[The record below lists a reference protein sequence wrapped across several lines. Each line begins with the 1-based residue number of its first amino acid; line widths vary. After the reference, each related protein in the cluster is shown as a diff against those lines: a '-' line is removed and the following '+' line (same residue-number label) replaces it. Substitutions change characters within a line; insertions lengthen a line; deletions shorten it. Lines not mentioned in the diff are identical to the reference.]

1 MTVNASDQTQQGAP
15 ARVGTSLWSALS
27 ASSTHAEFTAAWLAL
42 QCSMLPGVRCG
53 VLVLGPPD
61 TGPYAPAA
69 LWPAGAAPG
78 TALTEAADQ
87 AVEDRAVAVAEADG
101 WLAVAHPLMIDGHM
115 HGLAALEL
123 TAQRAEPVIQ
133 ALRWGLGSVE
143 ARLRAEEG
151 GDGALA
157 RERLMITLNAV
168 AATLNEERSAAA
180 AHAIATDL
188 ATRFNCDRVS
198 IGIRSKER
206 SEVIAVSHSADFG
219 ERMNLIAAIG
229 SAMDEAIDQNTTL
242 CLPQAGAGAL
252 VMRDH
257 AALARQHGSGSI
269 LTVPFM
275 VEAGSGSDGK
285 VLGALTFERA
295 GVLPFEQA
303 EVELCQ
309 GIVALCSRILVT
321 KRAEERPLA
330 LRLKDQWRVEM
341 GRVLGERH
349 FTRKFVLLMTAAILL
364 ISVVGEG
371 TYRVGS
377 DAKLEGAVRRVLVA
391 PYDGYLDTAPHRA
404 GDIVAAGTVLATFD
418 TRDIKLEY
426 LKAASLNEQYAR
438 QAEESLAQHDRAAA
452 GINQA
457 QAQQARAEM
466 DLRAYQVERSSVTAP
481 FTGIVVSGDFS
492 QSLGSSVRRG
502 QTLFEISPLNAYRVI
517 LEVEEGEIDGLR
529 VGQHGKLVLAS
540 LPGDTFPFTVTLVT
554 PVTSSRE
561 GHSFFRVEAALDRL
575 APNLR
580 PGMEGVGKVEI
591 GPRRLIWIW
600 THRLV
605 NWVRVA
611 TWSWF

>member
-1 MTVNASDQTQQGAP
+1 
-15 ARVGTSLWSALS
+15 LWNALS
-27 ASSTHAEFTAAWLAL
+27 AASSHAEFTAAWLAL
-42 QCSMLPGVRCG
+42 QCAMVPGVRCG

-61 TGPYAPAA
+61 TGPFAPAA
-69 LWPAGAAPG
+69 IWPAGAAPG

-101 WLAVAHPLMIDGHM
+101 LLAVAHPLVIEGHLY
-115 HGLAALEL
+115 GLVALEL
-123 TAQRAEPVIQ
+123 IGQRADAVIQ
-133 ALRWGLGSVE
+133 ALRWGLGGLE
-143 ARLRAEEG
+143 ARLRAEEDSG
-151 GDGALA
+151 SATA
-157 RERLMITLNAV
+157 RDRLITTLNAV
-168 AATLNEERSAAA
+168 AATLNEERSSAA

-198 IGIRSKER
+198 IGIRNKDR

-229 SAMDEAIDQNTTL
+229 AAMDEAIDQNTTL
-242 CLPQAGAGAL
+242 CLPQNEAGAL
-252 VMRDH
+252 VTRDH
-257 AALARQHGSGSI
+257 AALARQHGSGSL

-303 EVELCQ
+303 EIELCQ

-330 LRLKDQWRVEM
+330 LRLKDQWRIEM

-349 FTRKFVLLMTAAILL
+349 FTRKFVLLMIAAILL
-364 ISVVGEG
+364 ISLVGQG
-371 TYRVGS
+371 TYRVGA
-377 DAKLEGAVRRVLVA
+377 DAKLEGAVRRVMVA

-404 GDIVAAGTVLATFD
+404 GDIVTAGTVLATFD
-418 TRDIKLEY
+418 TRDIRLEY

-438 QAEESLAQHDRAAA
+438 QAEESLAQHDRAGA

-517 LEVEEGEIDGLR
+517 LEVDEGEIDGVR

-540 LPGDTFPFTVTLVT
+540 LPGETFPLTVTLIT
-554 PVTSSRE
+554 PVTGSRE
-561 GHSFFRVEAALDRL
+561 GHSFFRVEARLDQQ
-575 APNLR
+575 APSLR
-580 PGMEGVGKVEI
+580 PGMEGVGKIEI
-591 GPRRLIWIW
+591 GPRSLFWIW
-600 THRLV
+600 THRLF
-605 NWVRVA
+605 NWLRLA
-611 TWSWF
+611 TWSWL